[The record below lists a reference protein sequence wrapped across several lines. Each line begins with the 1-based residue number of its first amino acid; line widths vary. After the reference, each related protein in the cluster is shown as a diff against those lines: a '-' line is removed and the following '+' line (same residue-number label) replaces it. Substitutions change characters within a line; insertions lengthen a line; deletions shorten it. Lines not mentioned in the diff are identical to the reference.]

1 MYYVSQ
7 KLRDKNVLGKLEY
20 CFVLKRNENKSF
32 PMIEILIIEN
42 WGTLN
47 IVIIVMR
54 ILQSI

>member
-7 KLRDKNVLGKLEY
+7 KPRGKNVLGKLDY
-20 CFVLKRNENKSF
+20 CFVLKRNEENKSF

-42 WGTLN
+42 WGLVK

-54 ILQSI
+54 KT